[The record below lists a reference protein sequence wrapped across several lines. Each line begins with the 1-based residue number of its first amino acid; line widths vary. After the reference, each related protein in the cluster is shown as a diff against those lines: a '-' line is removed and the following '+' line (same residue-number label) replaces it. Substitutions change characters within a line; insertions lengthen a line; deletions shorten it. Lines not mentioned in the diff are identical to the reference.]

1 MAASCR
7 PCGDTGA
14 WRLKAQELRPSAIR
28 CLVHPSAQ
36 LTDTFW
42 ESQGMGFGEDGAT
55 WKFQNNRSGGT
66 SAFLGDK
73 DQTFQFRRKIEW
85 RG

>member
-1 MAASCR
+1 
-7 PCGDTGA
+7 
-14 WRLKAQELRPSAIR
+14 
-28 CLVHPSAQ
+28 
-36 LTDTFW
+36 
-42 ESQGMGFGEDGAT
+42 MGFGEDGAT